1 MAQRLV
7 NFATLV
13 SVVTGQSGGI
23 QRGLQ
28 YGENWAPTTKDSD
41 LVSANFPDVN
51 ITLRSPAFLNP
62 NKVPARFSNGTEG
75 PTDDIE
81 LDYFIRNLARKHD
94 WMTYEPATFESE
106 EGRAIPYVF
115 LSLPSTSLS
124 SGKLRVYLQAAI
136 HGNEPAADESVLAFL
151 GKMDAEP
158 SWAKSILE
166 KMDIKIL
173 PRYNV
178 DGVAYFQRQLASNLD
193 PNREHLKLMRGQSRQ
208 IKRVVSDWNPHIA
221 LDMHE
226 FTVPTIYG
234 GHYQHGADSLL
245 SGGINPNIHPKIREQ
260 LLDFFI
266 PAVGEELESHGLRW
280 EPYVTGPSN
289 RTEGSRIR
297 FTEAVT
303 EARTG
308 RNAVGLTQTISFLLE
323 MRGIRIANQH
333 FQRRVAT
340 ALIKIQTILELARDN
355 AAKVKSIVEDARDDF
370 INSDE
375 DIVITDSYVPENRT
389 FTMVDTRN
397 GSVVQVP
404 IDFQRTTP
412 SIANLTRPRPEA
424 YIIPRTWSDVAE
436 RLEILGLKVERM
448 NYEFRRTLETL
459 TIESSVVEP
468 ELYEGTYLNTV
479 TTNSTT
485 REVVLPV
492 GSYYVSTR
500 QQNAALAFIALEPE
514 NIDSYVK
521 FNIIPVEAGME
532 YPDTFAYM
540 HLHTSDAQ
548 LIRTGSKPVGQGDTY
563 RLRREIEAMEYIRDH
578 TSVPVPAILEVHLG
592 NNDKDGGWI
601 LMERIPGMQLDK
613 AWPVMTEASK
623 ARTIS
628 ELKHHLSQLHRIRPT
643 EPGWIGSCSGG
654 PAYDHRIDNMATCG
668 PFASIAEFNDFLVT
682 PIKNCPRP
690 EWVAK
695 YRNQL
700 PDDSGIVFAHAD
712 ISWENILLAPET
724 GAVIGIIDWEM
735 AGFWPEWWEY
745 RKALYGGRPR
755 EWWIDIVKNT
765 MKDYGELTAVDMDI
779 EMF

>member
-1 MAQRLV
+1 MAQRIIT
-7 NFATLV
+7 FAALLS
-13 SVVTGQSGGI
+13 SVAGQSGGI

-41 LVSANFPDVN
+41 LVSANFPDIN

-62 NKVPARFSNGTEG
+62 GKVPVRFSNGTEG

-81 LDYFIRNLARKHD
+81 LAQKHD
-94 WMTYEPATFESE
+94 WMTYESAAFQSE

-115 LSLPSTSLS
+115 LSLPNTNS
-124 SGKLRVYLQAAI
+124 SSDKLRVYLQAAI
-136 HGNEPAADESVLAFL
+136 HGNEPAPDESVLAFL

-178 DGVAYFQRQLASNLD
+178 NGVAYFQRQLASNLD
-193 PNREHLKLMRGQSRQ
+193 PNREHLKLMRGQSRE
-208 IKRVVSDWNPHIA
+208 IKRVVGEWNPHIA

-226 FTVPTIYG
+226 FTAPTIYG

-340 ALIKIQTILELARDN
+340 ALIKIQSILELTRDN
-355 AAKVKSIVEDARDDF
+355 AEKVK
-370 INSDE
+370 
-375 DIVITDSYVPENRT
+375 T

-412 SIANLTRPRPEA
+412 SIANLTRSRPEA
-424 YIIPRTWSDVAE
+424 YVIPRTWSDVAK

-468 ELYEGTYLNTV
+468 GLYEGTYLNTV
-479 TTNSTT
+479 ITNSTS

-532 YPDTFAYM
+532 YPVF
-540 HLHTSDAQ
+540 
-548 LIRTGSKPVGQGDTY
+548 
-563 RLRREIEAMEYIRDH
+563 
-578 TSVPVPAILEVHLG
+578 
-592 NNDKDGGWI
+592 
-601 LMERIPGMQLDK
+601 RIP
-613 AWPVMTEASK
+613 
-623 ARTIS
+623 
-628 ELKHHLSQLHRIRPT
+628 
-643 EPGWIGSCSGG
+643 
-654 PAYDHRIDNMATCG
+654 
-668 PFASIAEFNDFLVT
+668 
-682 PIKNCPRP
+682 
-690 EWVAK
+690 
-695 YRNQL
+695 
-700 PDDSGIVFAHAD
+700 
-712 ISWENILLAPET
+712 
-724 GAVIGIIDWEM
+724 
-735 AGFWPEWWEY
+735 
-745 RKALYGGRPR
+745 R
-755 EWWIDIVKNT
+755 E
-765 MKDYGELTAVDMDI
+765 
-779 EMF
+779 